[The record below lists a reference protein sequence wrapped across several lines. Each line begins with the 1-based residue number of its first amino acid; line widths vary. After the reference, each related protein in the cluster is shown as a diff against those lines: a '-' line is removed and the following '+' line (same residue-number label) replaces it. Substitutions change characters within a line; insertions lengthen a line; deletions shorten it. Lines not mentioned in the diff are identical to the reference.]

1 MQVQPR
7 DRRAK
12 GKTGHLTTV
21 ATPMKVR
28 KAVIP
33 VAGLGT
39 RFLPATKTVP
49 KELLPIVDV
58 PSIQYV
64 VQEAVDAGIQEIIF
78 VTGRGKDGI
87 EDHFD
92 EAPELEQILAERGQ
106 TEMVAMLRR
115 IAEMTEVVSVRQKK
129 PLGLG
134 HAVLCARDLVG
145 NEPFAVMLADDLIDS
160 EVPCIRQ
167 LLEIFEEKKE
177 SVIALMKVPEEEVH
191 RYGVIRGKEVNK
203 GLYQVEATVEKPPAR
218 EAPSRMAI
226 IGRYILRPEIFAIL
240 ENLPAGKGGEIQ
252 LTDGLSQL
260 VQDRKVFGCEFQG
273 ERYDIGDKLGFVR
286 ATVAYALKRSDLR
299 DRVVEYLR
307 TTIS

>member
-1 MQVQPR
+1 
-7 DRRAK
+7 
-12 GKTGHLTTV
+12 
-21 ATPMKVR
+21 MKLR

-49 KELLPIVDV
+49 KELLPIVDI

-64 VQEAVDAGIQEIIF
+64 VQEAVDAGIEEIIF

-92 EAPELEQILAERGQ
+92 DAPELEQVLADRGQ
-106 TEMVAMLRR
+106 PEMVKMLRR

-145 NEPFAVMLADDLIDS
+145 DEPFAVMLADDLIDS
-160 EVPCIRQ
+160 EMPCIRQ
-167 LLEIFEEKKE
+167 LLEIFQDTNE
-177 SVIALMKVPEEEVH
+177 SVIALMEVPQSEVH
-191 RYGVIRGKEVNK
+191 QYGVIKGKPVRQ
-203 GLYQVEATVEKPPAR
+203 GLFQVEATVEKPPAK

-226 IGRYILRPEIFAIL
+226 IGRYVLRPEIFSIL
-240 ENLPAGKGGEIQ
+240 HDLPPGKGGEIQ
-252 LTDGLSQL
+252 LTDGLAQL
-260 VQDRKVFGCEFQG
+260 VRERKVFGCEFVG
-273 ERYDIGDKLGFVR
+273 DRYDIGDKFGFVR
-286 ATVAYALKRSDLR
+286 ATVAFALKRPDLK
-299 DRVVEYLR
+299 DKVLEYLKIASSH
-307 TTIS
+307 TGP

>member
-1 MQVQPR
+1 
-7 DRRAK
+7 
-12 GKTGHLTTV
+12 
-21 ATPMKVR
+21 MKVR

-49 KELLPIVDV
+49 KELLPIVDI

-78 VTGRGKDGI
+78 VTGRGKDSI

-92 EAPELEQILAERGQ
+92 EAPELEQVLTDRGQ
-106 TEMVAMLRR
+106 TEMVKTLRR

-145 NEPFAVMLADDLIDS
+145 DEPFAVMLADDLIDNGT
-160 EVPCIRQ
+160 PCIKQ
-167 LLEIFEEKKE
+167 LLDIFEATHE
-177 SVIALMKVPEEEVH
+177 SVVALMEVSVEEVH
-191 RYGVIRGKEVNK
+191 RYGVIKGKELK
-203 GLYQVEATVEKPPAR
+203 EHLYEVEATVEKPAAKD
-218 EAPSRMAI
+218 APSKMAI

-240 ENLPAGKGGEIQ
+240 GKIPPGSGGEIQ
-252 LTDGLSQL
+252 LTDGLAQL
-260 VQDRKVFGCEFQG
+260 VRERKVYGWKFRGD
-273 ERYDIGDKLGFVR
+273 RYDIGDKFGFVR
-286 ATVAYALKRSDLR
+286 ATVAYALKRPDLK
-299 DRVVEYLR
+299 DKVLEYLK
-307 TTIS
+307 SEVQ

>member
-1 MQVQPR
+1 
-7 DRRAK
+7 
-12 GKTGHLTTV
+12 
-21 ATPMKVR
+21 MKIR

-49 KELLPIVDV
+49 KELLPIIDI

-92 EAPELEQILAERGQ
+92 EAPELEQILADRGQ
-106 TEMVAMLRR
+106 TATVDMLRR

-145 NEPFAVMLADDLIDS
+145 DEPFAVMLADDLIDA
-160 EVPCIRQ
+160 ETPGIRQ
-167 LLEIFEEKKE
+167 LVEIFTETEE
-177 SVIALMKVPEEEVH
+177 SVVALMKVPLDEVH
-191 RYGVIRGKEVNK
+191 QYGVIKGKEVK
-203 GLYQVEATVEKPPAR
+203 PRLYAVEATVEKPAAKD
-218 EAPSRMAI
+218 APSQLAI
-226 IGRYILRPEIFAIL
+226 IGRYVLRPEIFSVL
-240 ENLPAGKGGEIQ
+240 QTLPPGRGGEIQ
-252 LTDGLSQL
+252 LTDGLARL
-260 VQDRKVFGCEFQG
+260 VQERKIFGCEFTG
-273 ERYDIGDKLGFVR
+273 DRYDIGDKFGFVR
-286 ATVAYALKRSDLR
+286 ATVAYALKRKDLR
-299 DRVVEYLR
+299 DKLIEYLK
-307 TTIS
+307 SLED

>member
-1 MQVQPR
+1 
-7 DRRAK
+7 
-12 GKTGHLTTV
+12 
-21 ATPMKVR
+21 MKIK

-49 KELLPIVDV
+49 KELLPIIDI

-92 EAPELEQILAERGQ
+92 EAPELEQILADRGQ
-106 TEMVAMLRR
+106 TATVEMLRR

-145 NEPFAVMLADDLIDS
+145 DEAFAVMLADDLIDA
-160 EVPCIRQ
+160 ETPGIRQ
-167 LLEIFEEKKE
+167 LVEIFMETDE
-177 SVIALMKVPEEEVH
+177 SVVALMKVALDEVH
-191 RYGVIRGKEVNK
+191 QYGVIKGKEVK
-203 GLYQVEATVEKPPAR
+203 PRLYAVEATVEKPAAKD
-218 EAPSRMAI
+218 APSQMAI
-226 IGRYILRPEIFAIL
+226 IGRYVLRPEIFSIL
-240 ENLPAGKGGEIQ
+240 QNLPPGKGGEIQ
-252 LTDGLSQL
+252 LTDGLARL
-260 VQDRKVFGCEFQG
+260 VQERKIFGCEFTG
-273 ERYDIGDKLGFVR
+273 DRYDIGDKFGFVR
-286 ATVAYALKRSDLR
+286 ATVAYALKRKDLR
-299 DRVVEYLR
+299 DKLIEYLK
-307 TTIS
+307 SLKN

>member
-1 MQVQPR
+1 
-7 DRRAK
+7 
-12 GKTGHLTTV
+12 
-21 ATPMKVR
+21 MKVK

-49 KELLPIVDV
+49 KELLPIVDI

-64 VQEAVDAGIQEIIF
+64 VQEAVDAGIEEIIF

-92 EAPELEQILAERGQ
+92 EAPELEQVLADRGQ
-106 TEMVAMLRR
+106 HELVKMLRR

-145 NEPFAVMLADDLIDS
+145 DEPFAVMLADDLIDHDT
-160 EVPCIRQ
+160 PCIRQ
-167 LLEIFEEKKE
+167 LLEIFQETNE
-177 SVIALMKVPEEEVH
+177 SVVALMEVPESEVH
-191 RYGVIRGKEVNK
+191 QYGVIQGKTLRK
-203 GLYQVEATVEKPPAR
+203 RLYQVEATVEKPSAA

-226 IGRYILRPEIFAIL
+226 IGRYVLRPEIFSIL
-240 ENLPAGKGGEIQ
+240 RNLPPGKGGEIQ

-260 VQDRKVFGCEFQG
+260 VRERKIYGCEFLG
-273 ERYDIGDKLGFVR
+273 DRYDIGDKFGFVR
-286 ATVAYALKRSDLR
+286 ATIAYALKRSDLK
-299 DRVVEYLR
+299 DKLGEYLKAVSR
-307 TTIS
+307 

>member
-1 MQVQPR
+1 
-7 DRRAK
+7 
-12 GKTGHLTTV
+12 
-21 ATPMKVR
+21 MKLR

-49 KELLPIVDV
+49 KELLPIVDI

-92 EAPELEQILAERGQ
+92 EAPELDQVLAERGQ
-106 TEMVAMLRR
+106 TQTVAMLRR

-145 NEPFAVMLADDLIDS
+145 DEPFAVMLADDLIDS
-160 EVPCIRQ
+160 ETPCIRQ
-167 LLEIFEEKKE
+167 LLDIFEEKNE
-177 SVIALMKVPEEEVH
+177 SVIALMAVPPEEVQQ
-191 RYGVIRGKEVNK
+191 YGVIK
-203 GLYQVEATVEKPPAR
+203 GRVIRDRLFQVEATVEKPPVN

-240 ENLPAGKGGEIQ
+240 ASQPPGRGGEIQ

-260 VQDRKVFGCEFQG
+260 VKERKVFGCEFQG
-273 ERYDIGDKLGFVR
+273 DRYDIGDKFGFVR
-286 ATVAYALKRSDLR
+286 ATVAYALKRPDLKDKVIEYIKAVVSD
-299 DRVVEYLR
+299 
-307 TTIS
+307 

>member
-1 MQVQPR
+1 
-7 DRRAK
+7 
-12 GKTGHLTTV
+12 
-21 ATPMKVR
+21 MKIR

-49 KELLPIVDV
+49 KELLPIIDI

-92 EAPELEQILAERGQ
+92 EAPELEQILADRGQ
-106 TEMVAMLRR
+106 TATVDMLRR

-145 NEPFAVMLADDLIDS
+145 DEPFAVMLADDLIDA
-160 EVPCIRQ
+160 ETPGIRQ
-167 LLEIFEEKKE
+167 LVEIFIETEE
-177 SVIALMKVPEEEVH
+177 SVVALMKVPREEVH
-191 RYGVIRGKEVNK
+191 QYGVIKGKEVK
-203 GLYQVEATVEKPPAR
+203 PRLYAVEATVEKPAAK
-218 EAPSRMAI
+218 EAPSQLAI
-226 IGRYILRPEIFAIL
+226 IGRYVLRPEIFSIL
-240 ENLPAGKGGEIQ
+240 QTLPPGRGGEIQ
-252 LTDGLSQL
+252 LTDGLARL
-260 VQDRKVFGCEFQG
+260 VQQRKIFGCEFTG
-273 ERYDIGDKLGFVR
+273 DRYDIGDKFGFVR
-286 ATVAYALKRSDLR
+286 ATVAYALKRKDLK
-299 DRVVEYLR
+299 DKLIEYLKSLK
-307 TTIS
+307 T

>member
-1 MQVQPR
+1 
-7 DRRAK
+7 
-12 GKTGHLTTV
+12 
-21 ATPMKVR
+21 MKIR

-49 KELLPIVDV
+49 KELLPIVDI

-64 VQEAVDAGIQEIIF
+64 VQEAVDSGIQEIIF

-92 EAPELEQILAERGQ
+92 DAPELEQILAARGQ
-106 TEMVAMLRR
+106 TETVQMLRR
-115 IAEMTEVVSVRQKK
+115 IAEMTEVVSVRQKQ

-145 NEPFAVMLADDLIDS
+145 NEPFAVMLADDLIDGNI
-160 EVPCIRQ
+160 PCVRQ
-167 LLEIFEEKKE
+167 LLDVFEETKE
-177 SVIALMKVPEEEVH
+177 SVIALMEVPQSEVH
-191 RYGVIRGKEVNK
+191 HYGVIKGKELRAR
-203 GLYQVEATVEKPPAR
+203 LYQIEATVEKPLAH

-240 ENLPAGKGGEIQ
+240 EKLPPGQGGEIQ
-252 LTDGLSQL
+252 LTDGLSRL
-260 VQDRKVFGCEFQG
+260 VGERKVYGCEFLG
-273 ERYDIGDKLGFVR
+273 ERYDIGDKFGFVR
-286 ATVAYALKRSDLR
+286 ATVAYALKRPDLK
-299 DRVVEYLR
+299 DKVSEYLKS
-307 TTIS
+307 TVNS

>member
-1 MQVQPR
+1 
-7 DRRAK
+7 
-12 GKTGHLTTV
+12 
-21 ATPMKVR
+21 MKVR

-64 VQEAVDAGIQEIIF
+64 VQEAVDAGVQEIIF

-145 NEPFAVMLADDLIDS
+145 NEPFTVMLADDLIDS
-160 EVPCIRQ
+160 ETPCIRQ

-177 SVIALMKVPEEEVH
+177 SVIALMKVPQEEVH
-191 RYGVIRGKEVNK
+191 QYGVIRGKEVKK

-226 IGRYILRPEIFAIL
+226 IGRYVLRPEIFAIL
-240 ENLPAGKGGEIQ
+240 ESLPAGKGGEIQ
-252 LTDGLSQL
+252 LTDGLSRL

-286 ATVAYALKRSDLR
+286 ATVAYALKRPDLR

-307 TTIS
+307 TAIS

>member
-1 MQVQPR
+1 
-7 DRRAK
+7 
-12 GKTGHLTTV
+12 
-21 ATPMKVR
+21 MKLR

-49 KELLPIVDV
+49 KELLPIVDI

-64 VQEAVDAGIQEIIF
+64 VQEAVDAGIEEIIF

-92 EAPELEQILAERGQ
+92 DAPELEQVLADRGQ
-106 TEMVAMLRR
+106 NEMVKMLRR

-145 NEPFAVMLADDLIDS
+145 DEPFAVMLADDLIDS

-167 LLEIFEEKKE
+167 LLEIFQETSE
-177 SVIALMKVPEEEVH
+177 SVIALMEVAQSEVQQ
-191 RYGVIRGKEVNK
+191 YGVIK
-203 GLYQVEATVEKPPAR
+203 GRKIKPGRYQVEGTVEKPPAA

-226 IGRYILRPEIFAIL
+226 IGRYVLRPEIFSIL
-240 ENLPAGKGGEIQ
+240 QNLPPGKGGEIQ

-260 VQDRKVFGCEFQG
+260 VRERKVYGCEFSG
-273 ERYDIGDKLGFVR
+273 DRYDIGDKFGFVR
-286 ATVAYALKRSDLR
+286 ATVAYALKRPDLK
-299 DRVVEYLR
+299 DKVLEYLNAV
-307 TTIS
+307 TN

>member
-1 MQVQPR
+1 
-7 DRRAK
+7 
-12 GKTGHLTTV
+12 
-21 ATPMKVR
+21 MKLK

-49 KELLPIVDV
+49 KELLPIVDI

-64 VQEAVDAGIQEIIF
+64 VQEAVDAGIEEIIF

-92 EAPELEQILAERGQ
+92 EAPELEQVLAERGND
-106 TEMVAMLRR
+106 EMIKMLRR

-160 EVPCIRQ
+160 ATPCIRQ
-167 LLEIFEEKKE
+167 LLDIFQSTNE
-177 SVIALMKVPEEEVH
+177 SVIALMEVPQTEVH
-191 RYGVIRGKEVNK
+191 QYGVIKGKVIKERLYEVE
-203 GLYQVEATVEKPPAR
+203 GMVEKPPAKD
-218 EAPSRMAI
+218 APSRMAI
-226 IGRYILRPEIFAIL
+226 IGRYVLRPEILPIL
-240 ENLPAGKGGEIQ
+240 QNLPAGKGGEIQ
-252 LTDGLSQL
+252 LTDGLGQL
-260 VQDRKVFGCEFQG
+260 VRERKVYGCEFAG
-273 ERYDIGDKLGFVR
+273 DRYDIGDKFGFVR
-286 ATVAYALKRSDLR
+286 ATVAYALKRPDLK
-299 DRVVEYLR
+299 DKVLEYLK
-307 TTIS
+307 SAKY

>member
-1 MQVQPR
+1 
-7 DRRAK
+7 
-12 GKTGHLTTV
+12 
-21 ATPMKVR
+21 MKLR

-49 KELLPIVDV
+49 KELLPIVDI

-92 EAPELEQILAERGQ
+92 EAPELDQVLAERGQ
-106 TEMVAMLRR
+106 THTVSMLRR

-145 NEPFAVMLADDLIDS
+145 NEPFAVMLADDLIDN
-160 EVPCIRQ
+160 EIPCIRQ
-167 LLEIFEEKKE
+167 LLNIFEEENE
-177 SVIALMKVPEEEVH
+177 SVIALMEVPQEEVH
-191 RYGVIRGKEVNK
+191 QYGVIRGQRIKE
-203 GLYQVEATVEKPPAR
+203 GIFRIEATVEKPPAH

-226 IGRYILRPEIFAIL
+226 IGRYILRPEIFSIL
-240 ENLPAGKGGEIQ
+240 STQPPGRGGEIQ
-252 LTDGLSQL
+252 LTDGLAQL
-260 VQDRKVFGCEFQG
+260 VKERKVFGCEFEG
-273 ERYDIGDKLGFVR
+273 ERYDIGDKFGFVR
-286 ATVAYALKRSDLR
+286 ATVAYALKRPDLK
-299 DRVVEYLR
+299 DKVIEYLKA
-307 TTIS
+307 TVSD

>member
-1 MQVQPR
+1 
-7 DRRAK
+7 
-12 GKTGHLTTV
+12 
-21 ATPMKVR
+21 MKVR

-286 ATVAYALKRSDLR
+286 ATVAYALKRPDLR

>member
-1 MQVQPR
+1 
-7 DRRAK
+7 
-12 GKTGHLTTV
+12 
-21 ATPMKVR
+21 MKLR

-49 KELLPIVDV
+49 KELLPIVDI

-64 VQEAVDAGIQEIIF
+64 VQEAVDAGIEEIIF

-92 EAPELEQILAERGQ
+92 EAPELEQVLADRGHD
-106 TEMVAMLRR
+106 ELVKMLRR

-160 EVPCIRQ
+160 ATPCIRQ
-167 LLEIFEEKKE
+167 LLDIFQTSNE
-177 SVIALMKVPEEEVH
+177 SVVALMEVPPTEVH
-191 RYGVIRGKEVNK
+191 QYGVIKGKLVKER
-203 GLYQVEATVEKPPAR
+203 LYEIEAMVEKPSAN

-226 IGRYILRPEIFAIL
+226 IGRYVLRPEIFPIL
-240 ENLPAGKGGEIQ
+240 QNLPSGKGGEIQ
-252 LTDGLSQL
+252 LTDGLAQL
-260 VQDRKVFGCEFQG
+260 VRERQIYGCEFAG
-273 ERYDIGDKLGFVR
+273 DRYDIGDKFGFVR
-286 ATVAYALKRSDLR
+286 ATVAYALKRPDLK
-299 DRVVEYLR
+299 DKVLEYLK
-307 TTIS
+307 SAKN

>member
-1 MQVQPR
+1 
-7 DRRAK
+7 
-12 GKTGHLTTV
+12 
-21 ATPMKVR
+21 MKLR

-49 KELLPIVDV
+49 KELLPIVDI

-64 VQEAVDAGIQEIIF
+64 VQEAVDAGIEEIIF

-92 EAPELEQILAERGQ
+92 DAPELEQVLADRGHL
-106 TEMVAMLRR
+106 EMVKMLRR

-145 NEPFAVMLADDLIDS
+145 AEPFAVMLADDLIDS
-160 EVPCIRQ
+160 ETPCIRQ
-167 LLEIFEEKKE
+167 LSDIFERTDE
-177 SVIALMKVPEEEVH
+177 SVVALMEVPETEVQQ
-191 RYGVIRGKEVNK
+191 YGIIKGKVLKER
-203 GLYQVEATVEKPPAR
+203 LYQIEATVEKPPAK

-226 IGRYILRPEIFAIL
+226 IGRYVLRPEIFSIL
-240 ENLPAGKGGEIQ
+240 QKLPPGKGGEIQ
-252 LTDGLSQL
+252 LTDGLAQL
-260 VQDRKVFGCEFQG
+260 VRERKVYGCEFLG
-273 ERYDIGDKLGFVR
+273 DRYDIGDKFGFVR
-286 ATVAYALKRSDLR
+286 ATVAYALKRPDLK
-299 DRVVEYLR
+299 DKVLEYLK
-307 TTIS
+307 TTK

>member
-1 MQVQPR
+1 MPR
-7 DRRAK
+7 EKPNGSEIDS
-12 GKTGHLTTV
+12 LN
-21 ATPMKVR
+21 MKIR

-49 KELLPIVDV
+49 KELLPIIDI

-92 EAPELEQILAERGQ
+92 EAPELEQILADRGQ
-106 TEMVAMLRR
+106 TATVDMLRR

-145 NEPFAVMLADDLIDS
+145 DEPFAVMLADDLIDA
-160 EVPCIRQ
+160 ETPGIRQ
-167 LLEIFEEKKE
+167 LVEIFTETEE
-177 SVIALMKVPEEEVH
+177 SVVALMKVPREEVH
-191 RYGVIRGKEVNK
+191 QYGVIKGTEVK
-203 GLYQVEATVEKPPAR
+203 PRLYAVEGTVEKPAAK
-218 EAPSRMAI
+218 EAPSQLAI
-226 IGRYILRPEIFAIL
+226 IGRYVLRPEIFSIL
-240 ENLPAGKGGEIQ
+240 QSLPPGRGGEIQ
-252 LTDGLSQL
+252 LTDGLARL
-260 VQDRKVFGCEFQG
+260 VQQRKIFGCEFTG
-273 ERYDIGDKLGFVR
+273 DRYDIGDKFGFVR
-286 ATVAYALKRSDLR
+286 ATVAYALKRKDLK
-299 DRVVEYLR
+299 DKLVEYLN
-307 TTIS
+307 SLKD